1 MLGRAGVGKTHACVA
16 GVLQTLATSRAA
28 RDPQRVIFLVPEQAS
43 FQVERA
49 VATQAPGGGYMHAEV
64 LSFSRLA
71 HRLLVDLPRVPELMP
86 ARARQLVLRRIGFDL
101 RPALRGLRRAADT
114 DGFYVALSR
123 LVEECL
129 REGVNAAQLEA
140 AAASATGA
148 LRTKLGDLARF
159 LNAYEQWLGPDR
171 ADAAGR
177 LAVLRARLEQVPWLR
192 GTRVWVDGFADFTG
206 EELHTLIALARHAAD
221 MTVALLLDPRAPAV
235 EQLAEPDELGLFRR
249 PEQTYQRLRRLLQDA
264 DVAVNPP
271 VLLTPAPA
279 PRFVQAPQLA
289 RLEAAL
295 AIPTMAAETVAA
307 LADTAV
313 GSGATPIPPREGL
326 GDGRGTAERAP
337 LSQLL
342 PGGERRSVSGDVHLV
357 RCATHRDEIVA
368 GARWIREQMIAAEGR
383 LHWRDFA
390 VIARDL
396 TPLAARI
403 AEIFQAYEIPYFLDR
418 RRALKTHPLMRLLP
432 LLLDVATSDFAP
444 QTTLRLLRTGLLPL
458 SRAAS
463 ERLAQ
468 CVARELVR
476 GAAAWRSD
484 GWPWP
489 RSTRVFEVRQQL
501 VTAIAPLQRCAADP
515 ATTGVTWAT
524 ALYDALHALRVDE
537 RLSRWQQAAEAAHRW
552 EAAELH
558 RHAWET
564 VCTLLEDTHT
574 FLADAP
580 LAVAQVRAIVV
591 SALADVTVGMAP
603 PTLDQVLVSSVDRSR
618 HPDIQFAWV
627 LAFNAGVFPAPPPT
641 DLVLSTADREALQR
655 AGTLPL
661 RAARDDALGERMLA
675 YIALT
680 RPARQLVISYAR
692 VDDDNQELLPSPLL
706 DDVRRAVPEL
716 QVEEPERC
724 PAPVCVEELA
734 AGYLAA
740 REGRDARTWQRLE
753 QLTAVAR
760 RDEYL
765 GQRLTHLLRGVA
777 YRNAPD
783 CVPLLPCERPAGLPA
798 TAWYGSLSM
807 VQKFIACPFQHFA
820 THRLRLN
827 VDQGALPAARELGN
841 ATHEV
846 LADVVRRARAEAPQD
861 VTALPAARW
870 QELLDEA
877 LDTWWQKQP
886 PELAQRRPDFAFF
899 ARDMLATLLRDLLVV
914 HVERWRRGAFQPAF
928 VEQEF
933 AAQGVG
939 GVWPALTLDLGDGGR
954 MQLRGKI
961 DRVDLARPA
970 GGGSLLAVYDYKT
983 TAHKV
988 RGKYLTAQRLQL
1000 FAYLLAAEQAV
1011 PGTVPPEA
1019 AGVFLAPLFPDTEG
1033 MKRAAKAGAAEAELH
1048 LWRPVGALS
1057 DARARYFDQMLTEGM
1072 SAVVGMSIKSGVVKE
1087 GDVLSA
1093 ATFADYVRTAAQ
1105 TLTQAGAGLAEGTIA
1120 VAPLI
1125 ENRTLACT
1133 RCEFRTVCRFERGL
1147 NAARVAE
1154 FALPQIGASEAE
1166 APPDEGGEA

>member
-1 MLGRAGVGKTHACVA
+1 MLGRAGAGKTHACVA
-16 GVLQTLATSRAA
+16 GVLQALAAARTA

-71 HRLLVDLPRVPELMP
+71 HRLLADLPRVPESMP
-86 ARARQLVLRRIGFDL
+86 ARARQLVLRRIGHGL
-101 RPALRGLRRAADT
+101 RHELQGLRRATDT

-123 LVEECL
+123 LIEECL
-129 REGVNAAQLEA
+129 REGVTAAQLETA
-140 AAASATGA
+140 AAAATGA
-148 LRTKLGDLARF
+148 LRTKLADLARF
-159 LNAYEQWLGPDR
+159 LAAYEQWLGPER

-192 GTRVWVDGFADFTG
+192 GASVWVDGFADFTG
-206 EELHTLIALARHAAD
+206 EELHTLIALAQHAAD
-221 MTVALLLDPRAPAV
+221 MKIALLLDPHAPAV
-235 EQLAEPDELGLFRR
+235 AHLAPPDELGLFRR
-249 PEQTYQRLRRLLQDA
+249 PEQTYQRLRHLLREA
-264 DVAVNPP
+264 GVTVNPP
-271 VLLTPAPA
+271 LLLTPVPP
-279 PRFVQAPQLA
+279 PRFARAPQLA
-289 RLEAAL
+289 QLERVL
-295 AIPTMAAETVAA
+295 ATPAGAAEGVTPSRSAVAGS
-307 LADTAV
+307 AV
-313 GSGATPIPPREGL
+313 R
-326 GDGRGTAERAP
+326 
-337 LSQLL
+337 
-342 PGGERRSVSGDVHLV
+342 LV
-357 RCATHRDEIVA
+357 RCATHRDEIA
-368 GARWIREQMIAAEGR
+368 AAARWIRAQMIAAEGR

-418 RRALKTHPLMRLLP
+418 RRALKTHPLTRLLP

-444 QTTLRLLRTGLLPL
+444 QATLRLLRTGPLPL
-458 SRAAS
+458 SRAAG

-476 GAAAWRSD
+476 GSAAWHAD
-484 GWPWP
+484 GWPWQ
-489 RSTRVFEVRQQL
+489 RSARVLKIRRQF
-501 VTAIAPLQRCAADP
+501 VSAIAPLQRCAADP
-515 ATTGVTWAT
+515 ATSAATWAA
-524 ALYDALHALRVDE
+524 ALYDALHALRVDQA
-537 RLSRWQQAAEAAHRW
+537 LARWQQDAETAHRW

-580 LAVAQVRAIVV
+580 LAAAQVRAIVV

-627 LAFNAGVFPAPPPT
+627 LAFNAGVFPAPPSA

-661 RAARDDALGERMLA
+661 GAARDDALGERMLA

-680 RPARQLVISYAR
+680 RPAHQLVISYAR

-706 DDVRRAVPEL
+706 DDVRRALPEL
-716 QVEEPERC
+716 QMEEPEAWT
-724 PAPVCVEELA
+724 APVCVEELA

-740 REGRDARTWQRLE
+740 REVREPRAWQRLE

-765 GQRLTHLLRGVA
+765 GQRLTHLLRGVQ
-777 YRNAPD
+777 YRNTPD
-783 CVPLLPCERPAGLPA
+783 KVPLLPSERPAEQPA

-827 VDQGALPAARELGN
+827 VDQGAPPAARELGS
-841 ATHEV
+841 ATHAV
-846 LADVVRRARAEAPQD
+846 LAEVTRRALAEAAQD
-861 VTALPAARW
+861 VTALTAARW

-877 LDTWWQKQP
+877 LDAWWQKQP

-899 ARDMLATLLRDLLVV
+899 ARDMLATLLRDLLSV
-914 HVERWRRGAFQPAF
+914 HVERWRRGDFQPAF

-933 AAQGVG
+933 AAQGAA
-939 GVWPALTLDLGDGGR
+939 GVWPALALDLGDGAR

-961 DRVDLARPA
+961 DRVDLAQQPA
-970 GGGSLLAVYDYKT
+970 GDALLAVYDYKT
-983 TAHKV
+983 TAHRV

-1000 FAYLLAAEQAV
+1000 FAYLLAAEQAAGSA
-1011 PGTVPPEA
+1011 PLDA
-1019 AGVFLAPLFPDTEG
+1019 AGVFLAPLFPNTEAL
-1033 MKRAAKAGAAEAELH
+1033 KHIAKAPAADIALH

-1057 DARARYFDQMLTEGM
+1057 AAHARRFDRAAADP
-1072 SAVVGMSIKSGVVKE
+1072 SPVVNMSIKNGAPQS
-1087 GDVLSA
+1087 GDVLSPA
-1093 ATFADYVRTAAQ
+1093 AFAAYLRAARE
-1105 TLTQAGAGLAEGTIA
+1105 TLAQAGASLAAGAVA

-1133 RCEFRTVCRFERGL
+1133 RCEFCTVCRFERGL
-1147 NAARVAE
+1147 NPPRVAE

-1166 APPDEGGEA
+1166 APPDDGEAA